1 MLIALLAVL
10 GVDLVVLA
18 FLVAVLLSRRAWVS
32 RQRGAFKG
40 MIRVVDGEVPRL
52 RRKWKRGVGRWVGD
66 VLVWAKAP
74 SLFWNEF
81 VQADLV
87 GAVPREAGPADKV
100 KRLGRGPVIVTIAA
114 GGARV
119 EIATTAALRGRALGA
134 FAEATGKHATPSRTP
149 TPLTGPGTD
158 RTGLAI
164 SRTKAMV
171 AGEVRREHGPP
182 APAGTAAI
190 CFIPGG

>member
-18 FLVAVLLSRRAWVS
+18 FLVAVLLSRRPWVS

-74 SLFWNEF
+74 
-81 VQADLV
+81 
-87 GAVPREAGPADKV
+87 
-100 KRLGRGPVIVTIAA
+100 
-114 GGARV
+114 
-119 EIATTAALRGRALGA
+119 
-134 FAEATGKHATPSRTP
+134 
-149 TPLTGPGTD
+149 
-158 RTGLAI
+158 
-164 SRTKAMV
+164 AML
-171 AGEVRREHGPP
+171 VRRPFVSSLAGDGHPP
-182 APAGTAAI
+182 ERADADRAPCARCSSRQIMNSPAKESECRI
-190 CFIPGG
+190 RC

>member
-18 FLVAVLLSRRAWVS
+18 FAVAVLLSRRAGVS
-32 RQRGAFKG
+32 HQRGAFKG
-40 MIRVVDGEVPRL
+40 MIRVVDGEMPGL
-52 RRKWKRGVGRWVGD
+52 RRKWKRGVGRWIGD

-74 SLFWNEF
+74 SLFRNEF

-119 EIATTAALRGRALGA
+119 EIATAADQRGRALGA
-134 FAEATGKHATPSRTP
+134 FAEATGKHATPSRTS
-149 TPLTGPGTD
+149 TPLPGPGN
-158 RTGLAI
+158 
-164 SRTKAMV
+164 
-171 AGEVRREHGPP
+171 
-182 APAGTAAI
+182 
-190 CFIPGG
+190 

>member
-18 FLVAVLLSRRAWVS
+18 FAIVVLLSRRAWVS

-40 MIRVVDGEVPRL
+40 MIRVVDGEVPGL
-52 RRKWKRGVGRWVGD
+52 RRKWKRGIGRWIGD

-74 SLFWNEF
+74 ALFWNEF

-87 GAVPREAGPADKV
+87 GAVPRDAGPADKV

-119 EIATTAALRGRALGA
+119 EIATAADQRGRALGT
-134 FAEATGKHATPSRTP
+134 FAEATGKHATPSRTS
-149 TPLTGPGTD
+149 TPLPGSGTD
-158 RTGLAI
+158 RTA
-164 SRTKAMV
+164 
-171 AGEVRREHGPP
+171 
-182 APAGTAAI
+182 
-190 CFIPGG
+190 